1 MRRDPLLAAVA
12 STAVVTVVTVAAFV
26 ATVTWTRHE
35 AAMETK
41 VDCAPMLRMIDD
53 AFSDG
58 RMSRAE
64 AAGIDA
70 ATDAMR
76 ATANRR
82 NAVQIGKCVG
92 LPRDHPLKD

>member
-1 MRRDPLLAAVA
+1 
-12 STAVVTVVTVAAFV
+12 VTVVAVAAFV

-35 AAMETK
+35 AALETG
-41 VDCAPMLRMIDD
+41 VDCAPMIRMIDE

-64 AAGIDA
+64 AARIDA

-76 ATANRR
+76 ATATRR
-82 NAVQIGKCVG
+82 NAARIARCVG
-92 LPRDHPLKD
+92 LPEGHALKD